1 VEILLPVGL
10 LAGIDGR
17 ARIALLA
24 ERRYLA
30 HRQPVGLLT
39 ELGRRGWTVRLIDPA
54 SSAISLTD
62 DLWLAGVELCVARGR
77 SQALLTWLL
86 AAERRGVPTL
96 NRHSAVA
103 GVHNKAAMA
112 VALAGAGIPT
122 PATMLGSPSQLAAEL
137 PADLYPVILK
147 PIHGDNCRGLRICGT
162 PDEVARLSPPVDDP
176 LLAQPYLP
184 GGGMDLKL
192 YGVGKRIWA
201 IRKPSP
207 LRAGGALGDRS
218 AGSAEA
224 TPVELTADIRRLAI
238 DCAELFG
245 LELFGVDCLLTPTGP
260 VVIEVNDYP
269 NYSGIPEADAA
280 LADHVL
286 ARLGAASRVDTTWAE
301 VAG

>member
-1 VEILLPVGL
+1 VCLDGR
-10 LAGIDGR
+10 IDGR
-17 ARIALLA
+17 ARISLLA

-30 HRQPVGLLT
+30 HRQPLGLLA
-39 ELGRRGWTVRLIDPA
+39 ELGRRGCTVRLIDPD
-54 SSAISLTD
+54 STAIRLTD
-62 DLWLAGVELCVARGR
+62 DSWLAGVELCVARGR
-77 SQALLTWLL
+77 SQALLSWLL
-86 AAERRGVPTL
+86 AAERGGVPTL

-103 GVHNKAAMA
+103 GVHDKAAMA

-122 PATMLGSPSQLAAEL
+122 PPTTLGSPSQLAAEL

-147 PIHGDNCRGLRICGT
+147 PIHGDNCRGLRICGS
-162 PDEVARLSPPVDDP
+162 PDDIARLSPSVDDP
-176 LLAQPYLP
+176 LLAQPYLS

-192 YGVGKRIWA
+192 YGVGERIWA

-207 LRAGGALGDRS
+207 LRAAGALGARS

-224 TPVELTADIRRLAI
+224 TPVELTADLRRLAI
-238 DCAELFG
+238 DCSELFG

-269 NYSGIPEADAA
+269 NYSGVRGADE
-280 LADHVL
+280 VL
-286 ARLGAASRVDTTWAE
+286 ARLGVASRVDATWAE